1 MASGY
6 EKSDCGVDVE
16 RGWGQPTC
24 LENRIQFLVAVTGL
38 VLWIGVLGAVILRM
52 IRWLT
57 G

>member
-16 RGWGQPTC
+16 RGWGEPNR
-24 LENRIQFLVAVTGL
+24 LENCIQFLVGIAGL
-38 VLWIGVLGAVILRM
+38 MLWICVFGAVILRM
-52 IRWLT
+52 IAWLT

>member
-16 RGWGQPTC
+16 RGWGEPTR
-24 LENRIQFLVAVTGL
+24 LENRGQFLVGIAGSM
-38 VLWIGVLGAVILRM
+38 LWICVFGAAILRM
-52 IRWLT
+52 IRWFT

>member
-16 RGWGQPTC
+16 RGWGEPTR
-24 LENRIQFLVAVTGL
+24 LENRVQFLVAVTGL
-38 VLWIGVLGAVILRM
+38 VRWIGVFGAVILQM
-52 IRWLT
+52 IRWFT